1 MTSAI
6 ATIREVVGI
15 TEVAHVDVTEIVA
28 DPAGGYVREVRI
40 YGNPDGTDA
49 PPVVTLRLAA
59 PARAALEVQTPE
71 MAF

>member
-1 MTSAI
+1 MT
-6 ATIREVVGI
+6 TTVTTLRHVLGV

-49 PPVVTLRLAA
+49 PPVVTLRLSA

>member
-1 MTSAI
+1 MT
-6 ATIREVVGI
+6 TDVTTLRHVLGV

-28 DPAGGYVREVRI
+28 DPAGGHVREVRV
-40 YGNPDGTDA
+40 YGSPDGTNA

-59 PARAALEVQTPE
+59 PAQDALEVQTPE